1 MATELPQV
9 NIYTDGACK
18 GNPGPGGYG
27 TLLIYKGHQRE
38 LSGGFRKTTNN
49 RMEILAVI
57 EGLKALKFPC
67 AVTVYSDSKYVV
79 DAMEQGWVKRWQKNG
94 WKRNKNEPA
103 LNPDLWAEMLNLCSQ
118 HQVKFSW
125 VKGHAGHVEN
135 EYCDQ
140 LAVAASLQYDL
151 PPDVMYEKTVG

>member
-1 MATELPQV
+1 MTRELPQV
-9 NIYTDGACK
+9 HIYTDGACK

-27 TLLIYKGHQRE
+27 TLLIYKEHRRE

-79 DAMEQGWVKRWQKNG
+79 DAMEQGWAKRWQKNG
-94 WKRNKNEPA
+94 WKRNQHEPA
-103 LNPDLWAEMLNLCSQ
+103 LNPDLWAEMLNLCTQ
-118 HQVKFSW
+118 HQVKFDW
-125 VKGHAGHVEN
+125 VKGHAGHPEN

-140 LAVAASLQYDL
+140 LAVAASLQRQL
-151 PPDVMYEKTVG
+151 PADVMYEKTFE

>member
-1 MATELPQV
+1 
-9 NIYTDGACK
+9 
-18 GNPGPGGYG
+18 
-27 TLLIYKGHQRE
+27 
-38 LSGGFRKTTNN
+38 
-49 RMEILAVI
+49 
-57 EGLKALKFPC
+57 
-67 AVTVYSDSKYVV
+67 VYSDSKYVV

-103 LNPDLWAEMLNLCSQ
+103 LNPDLWAEMLNLCNQ

-125 VKGHAGHVEN
+125 VKGHAGHAEN

-140 LAVAASLQYDL
+140 LAVAASLQDDL